1 MAGDRAQKT
10 EKPTDKRKKQAKADG
25 QVPRSQDIVP
35 WLLVLV
41 FTFAL
46 PKYISSAAETLSAR
60 AVQIRATAVD
70 PTTANAG
77 LAIRGALV
85 DIFQL
90 TLPLLLGSAVITVA
104 ASLAQT
110 GPILAVKSLKPQP
123 KRLNPVAGLK
133 RLVSVKGQW
142 EAAKAAMR
150 LGAVALVAIPI
161 IRDVRDEMGNR
172 SDIEFGSALGVV
184 GGTLLKLARLVA
196 LLGLVLSAADFAV
209 QRRNHLKDIMM
220 TKQEVKDDHKQS
232 DGDPMVKGRMR
243 RAAQDLSRNRMLANA
258 GNASVIVVNPTHFSV
273 AVAYDPEM
281 GVPIVVAK
289 GSGAAALKLRS
300 EGLMNSVPVVECKPL
315 ARALFRVCDVGTT
328 VPSELFHGVAVLLAF
343 VQRLGNRRGLGGIH
357 VLPTEVDAL
366 GLPERLKALVS

>member
-10 EKPTDKRKKQAKADG
+10 EKPTERRKKKAKSDG

-46 PKYISSAAETLSAR
+46 PKYISSAGNTLSTR
-60 AVQIRATAVD
+60 ITQIRVAAAD
-70 PTTANAG
+70 PTMANAG
-77 LAIRGALV
+77 LAVRGALV
-85 DIFQL
+85 DTFQL
-90 TLPLLLGSAVITVA
+90 TLPLLIGSAAIALA
-104 ASLAQT
+104 ASIAQT
-110 GPILAVKSLKPQP
+110 GPVFAPKSLKPQP

-133 RLVSVKGQW
+133 RIVSIKGQW
-142 EAAKAAMR
+142 EAAKATMR

-161 IRDVRDEMGNR
+161 IRNIREEMGNR
-172 SDIEFGSALGVV
+172 PDIELGHALALV
-184 GGTLLKLARLVA
+184 GGTLLDLARRGA
-196 LLGLVLSAADFAV
+196 RRGLLLSAADFVV
-209 QRRNHLKDIMM
+209 QRKNHLRDLMM

-243 RAAQDLSRNRMLANA
+243 RAAQELSRNRVLANA
-258 GNASVIVVNPTHFSV
+258 SDASVIVVNPTHFSV
-273 AVAYDPEM
+273 AVAYDPEV
-281 GVPIVVAK
+281 GVPVVVAK

-300 EGLMNSVPVVECKPL
+300 EGLVNAVPVVECKPL
-315 ARALFRVCDVGTT
+315 ARALFRVCDVGST

-343 VQRLGNRRGLGGIH
+343 VQRLGNRRSLGGIH

-366 GLPERLKALVS
+366 GLPDRLKSLVS

>member
-1 MAGDRAQKT
+1 MAGDKAQKT
-10 EKPTDKRKKQAKADG
+10 EKPTERRKKKAKSDG
-25 QVPRSQDIVP
+25 QIPRSQDIVP

-46 PKYISSAAETLSAR
+46 PRYISAAAETLSTR
-60 AVQIRATAVD
+60 AIQIRAAAAD
-70 PTTANAG
+70 PTTASAG
-77 LAIRGALV
+77 LAVRGALV
-85 DIFQL
+85 DTFQL
-90 TLPLLLGSAVITVA
+90 TLPLLLGSAVIALA
-104 ASLAQT
+104 ASLGQT
-110 GPILAVKSLKPQP
+110 GPVFSPKSLKPQP

-161 IRDVRDEMGNR
+161 IRNVREEMGYRQN
-172 SDIEFGSALGVV
+172 IELGSGLALV
-184 GGTLLKLARLVA
+184 GGTLLDLARLVS

-209 QRRNHLKDIMM
+209 QRRNHIKDIMM

-243 RAAQDLSRNRMLANA
+243 RAAQDLSRNRTLAAA
-258 GNASVIVVNPTHFSV
+258 GDATVIVVNPTHFSV
-273 AVAYDPEM
+273 AVAYDPEI
-281 GVPIVVAK
+281 GVPVVVAK
-289 GSGAAALKLRS
+289 GAGAAALKIRS
-300 EGLMNSVPVVECKPL
+300 EGLMNSIPVVECKPL
-315 ARALFRVCDVGTT
+315 ARALFRVCDVGST

-343 VQRLGNRRGLGGIH
+343 VQRLGTRRTLGGIH

-366 GLPERLKALVS
+366 GLPERLRNLVS